1 MSQKNKIVKKRRRW
15 DNGIIGRE
23 RVVVSKGRG
32 NARRTYHVKTHYG
45 TSRYVFTQNAKKED
59 IDSWIDDVLLGHKEY
74 PFAKLEEKIDKI
86 LDEEE

>member
-32 NARRTYHVKTHYG
+32 NATRIYHVKTHYG
-45 TSRYVFTQNAKKED
+45 TSRYVFTKNAKKED

-74 PFAKLEEKIDKI
+74 PFADIGMPIINI